1 MGRESHRLNENKR
14 QGGRVNLTALPA
26 RLNTQTAPLQ
36 PLRTA
41 MPSYTAPTKDT
52 QFVLHDVLNIKD
64 AGIPGYDELE
74 LDFTGAV
81 LEEAGKIARDVLH
94 PLNVVGDTE
103 GCRLENG
110 VVYTPT
116 GFKAAFEQVKEGG
129 WPGLDMPEQYGG
141 QNMPYVIGT
150 AVGEFFSGANQ
161 AFTMYQG
168 LTHGAASAI
177 LAHGTDAQKDT
188 YLPKMVSCEWTGTM
202 NLTEPHC
209 GTDLGLMRTKAEP
222 QDDGSYKITGQ
233 KIFISAGDHDM
244 SDNVIHLVLAKIPG
258 GPEGIKGVSLFIV
271 PKFIV
276 NEDGTPGERNGVSVG
291 KIEEKMGIHG
301 NSTCVMNYDAAT
313 GWLLGD
319 MHKGM
324 RAMFT
329 MMNEARLGVGMQGLA
344 QAEAAYQN
352 AVEYAKDRLQG
363 RDVTGAKN
371 PDGPADPLIVHPDI
385 RRNLMDQKSFA
396 EGARAFILWGATMI
410 DKAHRSEDKDA
421 DGLISLLTPVIKGF
435 LTDKGYD
442 MTVQAQQ
449 VYGGHGYIEEW
460 GMSQYTRDARIA
472 MIYEGANGVQAL
484 DLVGRKLA
492 QDGGKHVMAFFDMV
506 KGFCKENAE
515 ISEDYAKDFIEPLKA
530 ASKDLQAAGMY
541 FMQNGMKNP
550 NNALAGSTDFMHMFG
565 HVCLGLMW
573 AMMGKAAQKALD
585 EGASDAAFY
594 ETKLATGRYYMARQ
608 LPATKLHLARIE
620 TGADTV
626 MALDAAQ
633 F

>member
-1 MGRESHRLNENKR
+1 
-14 QGGRVNLTALPA
+14 
-26 RLNTQTAPLQ
+26 
-36 PLRTA
+36 
-41 MPSYTAPTKDT
+41 MPVYNAPTKDT
-52 QFVLHDVLNIKD
+52 QFVLHDVLRISASD
-64 AGIPGYDELE
+64 IPGYDELE
-74 LDFTGAV
+74 PEFTGAV
-81 LEEAGKIARDVLH
+81 LEEAGKVAVNLLH

-116 GFKAAFEQVKEGG
+116 GFKDAFEQVKEGG
-129 WPGLDMPEQYGG
+129 WTGLDMPEEYGG
-141 QNMPYVIGT
+141 QNMPYVLGT
-150 AVGEFFSGANQ
+150 AVGEMFSAANQ

-222 QDDGSYKITGQ
+222 QGYGSYKITGQ
-233 KIFISAGDHDM
+233 KIFISSGDHDM
-244 SDNVIHLVLAKIPG
+244 ADNIIHLVLAKIPG

-271 PKFIV
+271 PKFLV
-276 NEDGTPGERNGVSVG
+276 NEDGSLGERNGVSVG

-301 NSTCVMNYDAAT
+301 NSTCVMNYDGAT
-313 GWLLGD
+313 GYLLGQE
-319 MHKGM
+319 HKGM

-352 AVEYAKDRLQG
+352 ALEYAKDRLQG
-363 RDVTGAKN
+363 RDVTGVKN

-385 RRNLMDQKSFA
+385 RRSLMDQKSFV
-396 EGARAFILWGATMI
+396 EGARAFILWGATLI
-410 DKAHRSEDKDA
+410 DKAHRSGDKDA
-421 DGLISLLTPVIKGF
+421 DGLISLMTPVIKGF
-435 LTDKGYD
+435 LTDEGYD

-506 KGFCKENAE
+506 KNFCKEN
-515 ISEDYAKDFIEPLKA
+515 SGKDESYDKAFIEPLKA

-541 FMQNGMKNP
+541 FMQNGMTNP
-550 NNALAGSTDFMHMFG
+550 NNALSGSYDFMHMFG

-573 AMMGKAAQKALD
+573 AQMAKAAQEALD
-585 EGASDAAFY
+585 AGASDKDFY
-594 ETKLATGRYYMARQ
+594 ETKIATGRYYMARR
-608 LPATKLHLARIE
+608 LPATGMHLARIQ

-626 MALDAAQ
+626 MALDAAN